1 MAKKMN
7 EDVRDKKLQESV
19 SPEWKVKAAKYLA
32 RNSRWRAKR
41 DGLEHTLRW
50 EDLII
55 PDVCPI
61 TEEPFW
67 PVLGQQ
73 TPYSI
78 TIDRKNANKGYVPDN
93 VWVICLSANIAKRD
107 FTLEQLKRLVKL
119 LQEGE

>member
-1 MAKKMN
+1 MAQKLT
-7 EDVRDKKLQESV
+7 EEARDKILVESV
-19 SPEWKVKAAKYLA
+19 NPAWKKKAAQFLA

-41 DGLEHTLRW
+41 DGWEH
-50 EDLII
+50 DLTWHDIEI
-55 PDVCPI
+55 PDVCPV

-78 TIDRKNANKGYVPDN
+78 TLDRRDPKKGYVKEN

-107 FTLEQLKRLVKL
+107 FTLDQLKRLVKYL
-119 LQEGE
+119 EE